1 MMVNVPRAFTIGLT
15 PILVNRFSV
24 AVPESVGKL
33 QPGAAVVDAMAAAL
47 AEIGATAAAA
57 ERMPDCFRRSRLDQR
72 AVRKRFMVGSPVLSN
87 FV

>member
-15 PILVNRFSV
+15 PIWVKRFSV
-24 AVPESVGKL
+24 AVPESNGSP
-33 QPGAAVVDAMAAAL
+33 QPGAAVDATAAAL

-72 AVRKRFMVGSPVLSN
+72 AVRKRFMVGSPVS
-87 FV
+87 

>member
-1 MMVNVPRAFTIGLT
+1 MMVKVPRAFTMGLT
-15 PILVNRFSV
+15 PILVYRFSV
-24 AVPESVGKL
+24 AVPESKGSP
-33 QPGAAVVDAMAAAL
+33 QPGSAVDATAAAL
-47 AEIGATAAAA
+47 AEMGAIAAAA